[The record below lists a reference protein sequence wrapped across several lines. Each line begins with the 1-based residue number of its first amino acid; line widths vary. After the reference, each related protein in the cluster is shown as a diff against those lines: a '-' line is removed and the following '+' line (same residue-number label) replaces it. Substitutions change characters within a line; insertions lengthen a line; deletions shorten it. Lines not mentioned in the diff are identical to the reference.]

1 MIWISWPP
9 QTRRPLPR
17 CCETRVKFSTL
28 ACALALATALRAA
41 PQAAKQQPKQAAK
54 PNAKQQGSVAIP
66 KQPKT
71 PPQIPD
77 AQVNRLMNMTPEQRE
92 KFLAN
97 LPPERREN
105 LEKRLNRLDQLPP
118 EQKAE
123 LDRRFGEF
131 QKLPR
136 PRQQAVRQE
145 LQTLRGLRPVD
156 RRARINSPEFKEQYS
171 PEEIQLMRDVWG
183 IRK

>member
-1 MIWISWPP
+1 L
-9 QTRRPLPR
+9 Q
-17 CCETRVKFSTL
+17 
-28 ACALALATALRAA
+28 AA
-41 PQAAKQQPKQAAK
+41 PQAANKQKPAPAPKQNAK
-54 PNAKQQGSVAIP
+54 PQGSVAIP

-77 AQVNRLMNMTPEQRE
+77 AQVNRLMNMSPEERE

-123 LDRRFGEF
+123 LGRRLEEL
-131 QKLPR
+131 QKLPPAR
-136 PRQQAVRQE
+136 RQAVRAE

-156 RRARINSPEFKEQYS
+156 RKARVNSPEFREQYS
-171 PEEIQLMRDVWG
+171 PEEIRLMRDVWN
-183 IRK
+183 IR